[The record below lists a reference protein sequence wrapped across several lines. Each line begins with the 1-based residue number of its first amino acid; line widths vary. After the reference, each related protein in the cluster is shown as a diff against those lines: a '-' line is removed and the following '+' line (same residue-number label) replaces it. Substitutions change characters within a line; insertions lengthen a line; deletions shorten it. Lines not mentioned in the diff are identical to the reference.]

1 MFSSLSL
8 SVTRECDSEPDG
20 VSWIPSCSTF
30 HYKQLDDTVCGAN
43 VPHNEFYEL
52 FLASILK
59 HICCLLPPFFF
70 QDGNADNQ
78 RDRGG
83 QNQRWH

>member
-1 MFSSLSL
+1 M
-8 SVTRECDSEPDG
+8 
-20 VSWIPSCSTF
+20 SWIPSCSTF

-59 HICCLLPPFFF
+59 HICCLLPPPFFF
-70 QDGNADNQ
+70 KMEMLTIREIEEDKIKDGTESHNFTSLSP
-78 RDRGG
+78 
-83 QNQRWH
+83 